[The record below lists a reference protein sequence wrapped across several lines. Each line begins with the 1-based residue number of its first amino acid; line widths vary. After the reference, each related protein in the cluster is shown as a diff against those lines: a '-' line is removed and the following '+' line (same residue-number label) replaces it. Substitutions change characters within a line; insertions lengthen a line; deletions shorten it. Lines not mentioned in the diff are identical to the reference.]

1 MSDVA
6 EYQKLDINEY
16 GWVIERY
23 IESTLHYWS
32 GWENGSGREFTPE
45 HFNAIRF
52 ARECDAMMVLSHVCG
67 GIGRVAQHG
76 WIGSMT
82 GNRNVRIQGTIREPQ
97 NFAEKKDSNYVE

>member
-23 IESTLHYWS
+23 IENTLHYWS
-32 GWENGSGREFTPE
+32 GWESGSGREFTRE

-67 GIGRVAQHG
+67 GVGRVAQHG

-97 NFAEKKDSNYVE
+97 NFAEKKDSNHVE